1 MPEFPDQP
9 VSHVDLYHKLG
20 RLEAMTENVMGAV
33 SSFQVAVRDLHA
45 RLDTLEE
52 KQRAMESATSST
64 NGATSA
70 ISSLFRD
77 FAIPVVAIGLTWY
90 IATADKKAPEPNKS
104 SYPQPLAIIR
114 ADRPAK

>member
-1 MPEFPDQP
+1 MPEFPDQQ

-20 RLEAMTENVMGAV
+20 RLEAMMENVMGAV
-33 SSFQVAVRDLHA
+33 SSFQTAVKDLHSRIDA
-45 RLDTLEE
+45 IEKKQQELE
-52 KQRAMESATSST
+52 ATTSST
-64 NGATSA
+64 KGATSA
-70 ISSLFRD
+70 ISSLFKD

-90 IATADKKAPEPNKS
+90 IATSDKKAPEPNKS

>member
-1 MPEFPDQP
+1 VPEFPDQP

-52 KQRAMESATSST
+52 KQRAMESAT
-64 NGATSA
+64 